1 MPKVSSLKIQ
11 LQNGTTNTLFAS
23 WGFSQSNLDHYE
35 VKWHYDTGNGV
46 WFAGDTANVTD
57 KVSTYNIPSNAKNVK
72 VTVKPVSK
80 TYKKNNVD
88 TYYWTG
94 TSVSAKYNVST
105 SKPENI
111 TNAPKVEIDKYRL
124 TATLTDIKDSKTDQV
139 EFYVVKGTTK
149 FKSGVV
155 AVKTQQAVASCNVTA
170 GEYYRV
176 RCRAIN
182 VVGKTKVYGDWSP
195 YSDAVTTIPQSV
207 TNVKTK
213 VLSESSIQVKWDK
226 SPSATSYNIEYTTD
240 KSFFNSNPNGITSA
254 TSDTTHAEITG
265 LTPGEEYFFRV
276 RAVNIV
282 GNSGWSSI
290 VSQII
295 GSTPAAPTAWS
306 STTTAVVGE
315 DVKLQWVHNTEDG
328 SKQTGAQIELTVNGA
343 TKVIDF
349 TDDDKDDEDEVY
361 KIYSY
366 RLDLREYTE
375 GAEILWRIRTKGIT
389 NKYSDWSVQST
400 IDLYAP
406 PTLELHLG
414 RHIDKWLWD
423 TFNFET
429 DSIDTAPAE
438 EIIESFPYIIV
449 ATAGPNSQ
457 TPVAYHVIITA
468 EETHETD
475 NAIGGRTMV
484 HAGDEVYSQII
495 HTSDN
500 PLTIELNPSNI
511 TLENNQPY
519 KVTVRVS
526 MDSGLTAEESEIAT
540 THWLDDICFPNA
552 SIAIDYDALCA
563 YICPTCVDSDGNVVE
578 DILLSVYRREYD
590 GNFIELATDL
600 ENDGIV
606 TITDPHPALDY
617 ARYRI
622 VAKNKINSSIV
633 YEDLPGIPVREP
645 SIVIQWDEEWS
656 DFDYAGIDKPE
667 EPPWT
672 GSMLKLPYN
681 VDISEDHDPDVSL
694 VKYIGRE
701 YPVAYYGTQKGEG
714 GTWSCVIP
722 ANDKETIHAIRRLR
736 DWNNDVY
743 VREPS
748 GLGYWAHIIVSM
760 STTHKELTI
769 PVSFSV
775 KRVEGGI

>member
-23 WGFSQSNLDHYE
+23 WGFDQSNLDKYE
-35 VKWHYDTGNGV
+35 VKWYYDTGNGV
-46 WFAGDTANVTD
+46 WFAGDTANITD

-72 VTVKPVSK
+72 VTVKPISK
-80 TYKKNNVD
+80 TYKNNDVD

-94 TSVSAKYNVST
+94 TAVSAQYTVST
-105 SKPENI
+105 GKPENVS
-111 TNAPKVEIDKYRL
+111 APQVEINKYRL
-124 TATLTDIKDSKTDQV
+124 TATLDDIKDSKTDQI
-139 EFYVVKGTTK
+139 EFYVVKGTDK
-149 FKSGVV
+149 FKSGIVD
-155 AVKTQQAVASCNVTA
+155 VKTEQAVASCTVTA

-182 VVGKTKVYGDWSP
+182 IVGKTKVYGDWSS

-207 TNVKTK
+207 TNVKSK
-213 VLSESSIQVKWDK
+213 VLSESSIQVSWTK
-226 SPSATSYNIEYTTD
+226 SPTAISYEIEYTTD
-240 KSFFNSNPNGITSA
+240 KSYFDSNPNGVTST
-254 TSDTTHAEITG
+254 TSDTTHSEIIG

-276 RAVNIV
+276 RAVNTI
-282 GNSGWSSI
+282 GESGWSGVI
-290 VSQII
+290 SQII

-328 SKQTGAQIELTVNGA
+328 SKQTGAQIELTAQGI
-343 TKVIDF
+343 TKIIDF
-349 TDDDKDDEDEVY
+349 TDNDDEDEDY

-366 RLDLREYTE
+366 TLDLSNYTE

-389 NKYSDWSVQST
+389 NEYSDWSVQSR
-400 IDLYAP
+400 IDIYAP

-414 RHIDKWLWD
+414 KRIDKWLWD

-438 EIIESFPYIIV
+438 EIVESLPYVIV
-449 ATAGPNSQ
+449 ATAGPNNQ
-457 TPVAYHVIITA
+457 TPVAYYVVITA
-468 EETHETD
+468 EETYETE
-475 NAIGGRTMV
+475 NAMGERVIV
-484 HAGDEVYSQII
+484 NAGDEIYSQVIN
-495 HTSDN
+495 TSDN

-511 TLENNQPY
+511 TLENDQSY

-526 MDSGLTAEESEIAT
+526 MDSGLTAEESAIST
-540 THWLDDICFPNA
+540 THWSDDICFPNA
-552 SIAIDYDALCA
+552 SIAIDHDALCA
-563 YICPTCVDSDGNVVE
+563 YICPMCLDSTGNIVE
-578 DILLSVYRREYD
+578 DMLLYVYRREYN
-590 GNFIELATDL
+590 GKFVELATEL
-600 ENDGIV
+600 ENDGVV
-606 TITDPHPALDY
+606 TITDPHPALDF

-622 VAKNKINSSIV
+622 VAKNKKNSSII
-633 YEDLPGIPVREP
+633 YEDLPGIPVRES
-645 SIVIQWDEEWS
+645 SIVIQWDENWS
-656 DFDYAGIDKPE
+656 DFDYSGTDKPE

-681 VDISEDHDPDVSL
+681 VDISEEHEPDVSL
-694 VKYIGRE
+694 VKYVGRE
-701 YPVAYYGTQKGEG
+701 HPVAYYGTQKGDS

-722 ANDKETIHAIRRLR
+722 ANDKETIYAIRRLR

-748 GLGYWAHIIVSM
+748 GLGYWAQIVVSM
-760 STTHKELTI
+760 STTHNELTI